1 MLKQQTKL
9 RVRLYA
15 RLSKDDG
22 DADKESNS
30 ITNQLQMLRYNAKE
44 KGFEVIGEYVDDGYS
59 GTTFNRPDLNRMI
72 KDAMD
77 DPEPSG
83 IMVKDMSRFGRN
95 NAMFMYYVEEIFP
108 NNDILFI
115 ALNDDVDTRFDE
127 NEMMP
132 FKSIM
137 NEYYA
142 RDTSKKI
149 RSVKKTTALSGGF
162 CGSFAPYGYV
172 VDSEN
177 KRKLL
182 VDPDTAP
189 IVKRIFE
196 LSKQGN
202 SVHQIART
210 LCEDGVLIPRAY
222 RAMKNGT
229 LETSTGFKFP
239 TDWVAKN
246 VKMILENQVYLG
258 HMVSHKTQTK
268 SFKNKKPVAVPKEEW
283 IIVRNTHEAII
294 DEETFELVQKFISV
308 KKQPNKT
315 GRPNIFVGLVKCPD
329 CGRNMAFSNP
339 NGREPRFRCRTYVR
353 NSNLC
358 TTHAI
363 SYEALQQIVMSDIQK
378 HIKNMEALGDQFIQE
393 MHELSEKGGSKK
405 IKQFEKDLEVAE
417 KRIAEIDSVIMKLF
431 EQNALGKIS
440 DERFEKMSSAYESEQ
455 KELAQ
460 KRDELRTK
468 IRAEEKKTQ
477 STNQFLETI
486 RKYETVTELNRS
498 MLVELIDSIYVYQ
511 AEGTGKDRKQRV
523 EINYRFLAGSQC
535 GIALWKSLT
544 SVGGFTST
552 QRGAYPAPI
561 LTCRKSESVAVL
573 SHKEVDILFR
583 IVSHISGEG
592 FSWFMISF
600 CFFPIA

>member
-1 MLKQQTKL
+1 M
-9 RVRLYA
+9 
-15 RLSKDDG
+15 
-22 DADKESNS
+22 
-30 ITNQLQMLRYNAKE
+30 
-44 KGFEVIGEYVDDGYS
+44 DDGYS

-172 VDSEN
+172 VDPEN

-202 SVHQIART
+202 SVHQIVRT

-258 HMVSHKTQTK
+258 HMVSHKTQIK
-268 SFKNKKPVAVPKEEW
+268 SFKNKKPVAVLKEEW

-294 DEETFELVQKFISV
+294 DEETFELVQ
-308 KKQPNKT
+308 
-315 GRPNIFVGLVKCPD
+315 
-329 CGRNMAFSNP
+329 A
-339 NGREPRFRCRTYVR
+339 
-353 NSNLC
+353 
-358 TTHAI
+358 
-363 SYEALQQIVMSDIQK
+363 
-378 HIKNMEALGDQFIQE
+378 
-393 MHELSEKGGSKK
+393 
-405 IKQFEKDLEVAE
+405 
-417 KRIAEIDSVIMKLF
+417 
-431 EQNALGKIS
+431 
-440 DERFEKMSSAYESEQ
+440 
-455 KELAQ
+455 
-460 KRDELRTK
+460 
-468 IRAEEKKTQ
+468 
-477 STNQFLETI
+477 
-486 RKYETVTELNRS
+486 
-498 MLVELIDSIYVYQ
+498 ELIDKILHGEYLDNAGIPEFEHIRENLRDLMKYIPDADRMIYDTNFDDEILNMEWEDSELENDDLKNYKAKAEYYVRQHQDNAVIAKLKTNIPLDNNDMRTLEKILWSEVGTKQDYEAEYGQKPLGEFVREIVGLDMNAAKAAFAQYLDDTCLDSRQIYFVNQIVEYIVHNGMLKDLSVLQESPFTDQGSI
-511 AEGTGKDRKQRV
+511 
-523 EINYRFLAGSQC
+523 
-535 GIALWKSLT
+535 
-544 SVGGFTST
+544 
-552 QRGAYPAPI
+552 
-561 LTCRKSESVAVL
+561 
-573 SHKEVDILFR
+573 VDIFTDLNVWLGIR
-583 IVSHISGEG
+583 KTIEQVNANA
-592 FSWFMISF
+592 
-600 CFFPIA
+600 IAA

>member
-1 MLKQQTKL
+1 MLKQQTRL

-30 ITNQLQMLRYNAKE
+30 IKNQLQMLRYNAKE
-44 KGFEVIGEYVDDGYS
+44 KGFIVVGEYVDDGYS

-72 KDAMD
+72 KDAMED
-77 DPEPSG
+77 TEPSG

-127 NEMMP
+127 NEIMP

-149 RSVKKTTALSGGF
+149 RSVKKTTALNGGF
-162 CGSFAPYGYV
+162 CGSFAPYGYRL
-172 VDSEN
+172 DPQN
-177 KRKLL
+177 KQKLL
-182 VDPDTAP
+182 IDEETAP

-202 SVHQIART
+202 GIHQIARI
-210 LCEDGVLIPRAY
+210 LCEDGILIPRAY

-268 SFKNKKPVAVPKEEW
+268 SFKNRKLVPVPKEDW
-283 IIVRNTHEAII
+283 IIVKNTHEPII
-294 DEETFELVQKFISV
+294 DEDTFELVQKFISV

-315 GRPNIFVGLVKCPD
+315 RKPNMFVGLVKCPD
-329 CGRNMAFSNP
+329 CGRNMALS
-339 NGREPRFRCRTYVR
+339 RRADSSRWLRCRTYTR
-353 NSNLC
+353 NTNLC
-358 TTHAI
+358 TSHSI
-363 SYEALQQIVMSDIQK
+363 SYNALQQIVMNDIQK
-378 HIKNMEALGDQFIQE
+378 HIKNMEALGDQFLEE
-393 MHELSEKGGSKK
+393 MKELSEKGGNEK
-405 IKQFEKDLEVAE
+405 IQHLKQSLEVAE
-417 KRIAEIDSVIMKLF
+417 KRIEEIDNVIMKLF

-440 DERFEKMSSAYESEQ
+440 DERFEKMSISYENEQSEL
-455 KELAQ
+455 KL
-460 KRDELRTK
+460 KRNDLKDK
-468 IRAEEKKTQ
+468 IESEEKKTQ

-486 RKYETVTELNRS
+486 RKYENVTELNRA

-511 AEGTGKDRKQRV
+511 AEGTGQEKTQKV

-535 GIALWKSLT
+535 GIA
-544 SVGGFTST
+544 
-552 QRGAYPAPI
+552 
-561 LTCRKSESVAVL
+561 
-573 SHKEVDILFR
+573 
-583 IVSHISGEG
+583 
-592 FSWFMISF
+592 
-600 CFFPIA
+600 

>member
-1 MLKQQTKL
+1 MLRQQTKL
-9 RVRLYA
+9 PVRLYA

-30 ITNQLQMLRYNAKE
+30 ISNQLQMLRYHAKE
-44 KGFEVIGEYVDDGYS
+44 KGFEVIGEYVDDGFS

-72 KDAMD
+72 EDAMAD
-77 DPEPSG
+77 TEPSG

-115 ALNDDVDTRFDE
+115 ALNDDVDTRFEE

-162 CGSFAPYGYV
+162 CGSFAPYGYR
-172 VDSEN
+172 VDPEN

-182 VDPDTAP
+182 IDPDTAP

-196 LSKQGN
+196 LSKLGS

-229 LETSTGFKFP
+229 LETSTGFKYP
-239 TDWVAKN
+239 TDWVGKN

-268 SFKNKKPVAVPKEEW
+268 SFKNKKPVPVPKEDW
-283 IIVRNTHEAII
+283 IVVRNTHEAII

-308 KKQPNKT
+308 KKRPNKT

-339 NGREPRFRCRTYVR
+339 NGKEPRFRCRTYAR

-363 SYEALQQIVMSDIQK
+363 SYDALVQIVMSDIQK
-378 HIKNMEALGDQFIQE
+378 HIQNMEALGDQFIEE
-393 MHELSEKGGSKK
+393 MQELSEKGGSQK
-405 IKQFEKDLEVAE
+405 IQQFKEDLNIAQR
-417 KRIAEIDSVIMKLF
+417 RIEEIDNVIMKLF

-440 DERFEKMSSAYESEQ
+440 DERFEKMSTAYENEQ
-455 KELAQ
+455 KDLIE
-460 KRDELRTK
+460 KRDKLKAK
-468 IRAEEKKTQ
+468 ITAEELKTKN
-477 STNQFLETI
+477 TNQFLETI
-486 RKYETVTELNRS
+486 RKYENVTELNRS
-498 MLVELIDSIYVYQ
+498 MLIELIDSIYVYQ
-511 AEGTGKDRKQRV
+511 AEGTGKERKQKV

-535 GIALWKSLT
+535 GIA
-544 SVGGFTST
+544 
-552 QRGAYPAPI
+552 
-561 LTCRKSESVAVL
+561 
-573 SHKEVDILFR
+573 
-583 IVSHISGEG
+583 
-592 FSWFMISF
+592 
-600 CFFPIA
+600 

>member
-1 MLKQQTKL
+1 MTKQQARL

-30 ITNQLQMLRYNAKE
+30 ITNQLQMLRYYSKE
-44 KGFEVIGEYVDDGYS
+44 KGFEIIDEYVDDGYS

-72 KDAMD
+72 EDAMED
-77 DPEPSG
+77 TQPSG

-115 ALNDDVDTRFDE
+115 ALNDDVDTRYED

-162 CGSFAPYGYV
+162 CGSFAPYGYR
-172 VDSEN
+172 VDPNN

-182 VDPDTAP
+182 IDPETAP

-196 LSKQGN
+196 MSKQGN

-210 LCEDGVLIPRAY
+210 LCEEKILIPRAY

-229 LETSTGFKFP
+229 LETSTGFRFP
-239 TDWVAKN
+239 TDWVGKN

-268 SFKNKKPVAVPKEEW
+268 SFKNRKLVAVPKEDW
-283 IIVRNTHEAII
+283 IVVKNTHEAII

-308 KKQPNKT
+308 KKRPNKT
-315 GRPNIFVGLVKCPD
+315 GRPNMFVGLVKCPD

-339 NGREPRFRCRTYVR
+339 NGREPRFRCRTYAR

-363 SYEALQQIVMSDIQK
+363 SYDALVKIVMDDIQK
-378 HIKNMEALGDQFIQE
+378 HIKNMETLGDQFIEE
-393 MHELSEKGGSKK
+393 MRVLSESGGGKK
-405 IKQFEKDLEVAE
+405 IKQFKQELELAE
-417 KRIAEIDSVIMKLF
+417 KRIAEIDSIIMKLF
-431 EQNALGKIS
+431 EQNVAGKIS
-440 DERFEKMSSAYESEQ
+440 DGRFEKMSVTYENEQ
-455 KELAQ
+455 RELEERRKALKEKIDAEDY
-460 KRDELRTK
+460 KTK
-468 IRAEEKKTQ
+468 N
-477 STNQFLETI
+477 TNQFLETI
-486 RKYETVTELNRS
+486 RKYENVTELNRS

-511 AEGTGKDRKQRV
+511 AEGTGKERTQKV
-523 EINYRFLAGSQC
+523 EINYRFLCESQC
-535 GIALWKSLT
+535 GIA
-544 SVGGFTST
+544 
-552 QRGAYPAPI
+552 
-561 LTCRKSESVAVL
+561 
-573 SHKEVDILFR
+573 
-583 IVSHISGEG
+583 
-592 FSWFMISF
+592 
-600 CFFPIA
+600 

>member
-1 MLKQQTKL
+1 MTKQQAKL

-30 ITNQLQMLRYNAKE
+30 ISNQLQMLRYHSKE
-44 KGFEVIGEYVDDGYS
+44 NDFEVVGEYVDDGIS

-72 KDAMD
+72 EDALAD
-77 DPEPSG
+77 TEPSG
-83 IMVKDMSRFGRN
+83 IIVKDMSRFGRN

-115 ALNDDVDTRFDE
+115 ALNDDVDTRYDD

-149 RSVKKTTALSGGF
+149 RSVKKTTALNGGF
-162 CGSFAPYGYV
+162 CGSFAPYGYM
-172 VDSEN
+172 VDPNN

-210 LCEDGVLIPRAY
+210 LCEDRILIPRAY
-222 RAMKNGT
+222 RAMKKGT

-239 TDWVAKN
+239 TDWVGKN

-268 SFKNKKPVAVPKEEW
+268 SFKNKKLVAVPREDW
-283 IIVRNTHEAII
+283 IVVKNTHEAII

-308 KKQPNKT
+308 KKRPNKT

-339 NGREPRFRCRTYVR
+339 NGKEPRFRCRTYAR

-363 SYEALQQIVMSDIQK
+363 SYDALEKIVMNDIQK
-378 HIKNMEALGDQFIQE
+378 HIKNMEALGDQFIEE
-393 MHELSEKGGSKK
+393 MRELSETGGSKK
-405 IKQFEKDLEVAE
+405 IQQFQQELTKVE
-417 KRIAEIDSVIMKLF
+417 KRIEEIDNIIMKLF

-440 DERFEKMSSAYESEQ
+440 EERFEKMSASYESEQ
-455 KELAQ
+455 KEIAKRQ
-460 KRDELRTK
+460 KELKDK
-468 IRAEEKKTQ
+468 IGAEEAKTK
-477 STNQFLETI
+477 STNQFLDTI
-486 RKYETVTELNRS
+486 RKYENVTELNRS
-498 MLVELIDSIYVYQ
+498 MLCELIDSIYVYQ
-511 AEGTGKDRKQRV
+511 AEGTGKNRTQRV

-535 GIALWKSLT
+535 GIA
-544 SVGGFTST
+544 
-552 QRGAYPAPI
+552 
-561 LTCRKSESVAVL
+561 
-573 SHKEVDILFR
+573 
-583 IVSHISGEG
+583 
-592 FSWFMISF
+592 
-600 CFFPIA
+600 

>member
-77 DPEPSG
+77 DSEPSG

-172 VDSEN
+172 VDPEN

-182 VDPDTAP
+182 VAPDTAP

-268 SFKNKKPVAVPKEEW
+268 SFKNKKPVAVLKEEW

-294 DEETFELVQKFISV
+294 DEETFELVQ
-308 KKQPNKT
+308 
-315 GRPNIFVGLVKCPD
+315 
-329 CGRNMAFSNP
+329 A
-339 NGREPRFRCRTYVR
+339 
-353 NSNLC
+353 
-358 TTHAI
+358 
-363 SYEALQQIVMSDIQK
+363 
-378 HIKNMEALGDQFIQE
+378 
-393 MHELSEKGGSKK
+393 
-405 IKQFEKDLEVAE
+405 
-417 KRIAEIDSVIMKLF
+417 
-431 EQNALGKIS
+431 
-440 DERFEKMSSAYESEQ
+440 
-455 KELAQ
+455 
-460 KRDELRTK
+460 
-468 IRAEEKKTQ
+468 
-477 STNQFLETI
+477 
-486 RKYETVTELNRS
+486 
-498 MLVELIDSIYVYQ
+498 ELIDKILHGGYLDNAVIAKLKTNIPLDNNDMRTLEKILWSEVGTKQDYEAEYGQKPLGEFVREIVGLDMNAAKPAFAQYLDDTCLDSRQIYFVNQIVEYIVHN
-511 AEGTGKDRKQRV
+511 GMLKD
-523 EINYRFLAGSQC
+523 L
-535 GIALWKSLT
+535 
-544 SVGGFTST
+544 SVFRNHLLQT
-552 QRGAYPAPI
+552 R
-561 LTCRKSESVAVL
+561 AVL
-573 SHKEVDILFR
+573 WTYLQT
-583 IVSHISGEG
+583 
-592 FSWFMISF
+592 
-600 CFFPIA
+600 

>member
-1 MLKQQTKL
+1 M
-9 RVRLYA
+9 
-15 RLSKDDG
+15 
-22 DADKESNS
+22 DAGEG
-30 ITNQLQMLRYNAKE
+30 LAE
-44 KGFEVIGEYVDDGYS
+44 KTS
-59 GTTFNRPDLNRMI
+59 
-72 KDAMD
+72 
-77 DPEPSG
+77 SG
-83 IMVKDMSRFGRN
+83 IRKIFSPLLTQGDMSRFGRN

-149 RSVKKTTALSGGF
+149 RSVKKTTALNGGF

-172 VDSEN
+172 VDPEN

-189 IVKRIFE
+189 TVKRIFE

-202 SVHQIART
+202 SVHQIARI
-210 LCEDGVLIPRAY
+210 LCEDGILVPRAY

-239 TDWVAKN
+239 TDWVGKN

-268 SFKNKKPVAVPKEEW
+268 SFKNKKLVPVPKEDW
-283 IIVRNTHEAII
+283 ITVRNTHEPII

-315 GRPNIFVGLVKCPD
+315 GRPNMFVGLVKCPD

-339 NGREPRFRCRTYVR
+339 NGRDPRFRCRTYAR

-363 SYEALQQIVMSDIQK
+363 SYDALKQIVMGDIQK
-378 HIKNMEALGDQFIQE
+378 HIRSMEALGDQFIEE
-393 MHELSEKGGSKK
+393 MHELSEKGGSQR
-405 IKQFEKDLEVAE
+405 IRQFKQDLELTE
-417 KRIAEIDSVIMKLF
+417 KRIAEIDSVIKKLF
-431 EQNALGKIS
+431 EQNAFGKIS
-440 DERFEKMSSAYESEQ
+440 DERFEKLSSDYENEQ
-455 KELAQ
+455 RELAQ
-460 KRDELRTK
+460 KRNDLRAK
-468 IRAEEKKTQ
+468 IRDEEKKSQ

-486 RKYETVTELNRS
+486 RRYETVTELSRS

-511 AEGTGKDRKQRV
+511 AEGTGKDRRQKV

-535 GIALWKSLT
+535 GIA
-544 SVGGFTST
+544 
-552 QRGAYPAPI
+552 
-561 LTCRKSESVAVL
+561 
-573 SHKEVDILFR
+573 
-583 IVSHISGEG
+583 
-592 FSWFMISF
+592 
-600 CFFPIA
+600 

>member
-172 VDSEN
+172 VDPEN

-210 LCEDGVLIPRAY
+210 LCEDDVLIPRAY
-222 RAMKNGT
+222 RAMKKGT

-294 DEETFELVQKFISV
+294 DEETFELVQKFI
-308 KKQPNKT
+308 
-315 GRPNIFVGLVKCPD
+315 
-329 CGRNMAFSNP
+329 MAFSNP

-535 GIALWKSLT
+535 GIA
-544 SVGGFTST
+544 
-552 QRGAYPAPI
+552 
-561 LTCRKSESVAVL
+561 
-573 SHKEVDILFR
+573 
-583 IVSHISGEG
+583 
-592 FSWFMISF
+592 
-600 CFFPIA
+600 

>member
-1 MLKQQTKL
+1 
-9 RVRLYA
+9 
-15 RLSKDDG
+15 
-22 DADKESNS
+22 
-30 ITNQLQMLRYNAKE
+30 MLRYNAKE

-172 VDSEN
+172 VDPEN

-202 SVHQIART
+202 SVHQIVRT

-268 SFKNKKPVAVPKEEW
+268 SFKNKKPVAVLKEEW

-294 DEETFELVQKFISV
+294 DEETFELVQ
-308 KKQPNKT
+308 
-315 GRPNIFVGLVKCPD
+315 
-329 CGRNMAFSNP
+329 A
-339 NGREPRFRCRTYVR
+339 
-353 NSNLC
+353 
-358 TTHAI
+358 
-363 SYEALQQIVMSDIQK
+363 
-378 HIKNMEALGDQFIQE
+378 
-393 MHELSEKGGSKK
+393 
-405 IKQFEKDLEVAE
+405 
-417 KRIAEIDSVIMKLF
+417 
-431 EQNALGKIS
+431 
-440 DERFEKMSSAYESEQ
+440 
-455 KELAQ
+455 
-460 KRDELRTK
+460 
-468 IRAEEKKTQ
+468 
-477 STNQFLETI
+477 
-486 RKYETVTELNRS
+486 
-498 MLVELIDSIYVYQ
+498 ELIDKILHGGYLDNAVIAKLKTNIPLDNNDMRTLEKILWSEVGTKQDYEAEYGQKPLGEFVREIVGLDMNAAKAAFAQYLDDTCLDSRQIYFVNQIVEYIVHNGMLKDLSVLQESPFTDQGSI
-511 AEGTGKDRKQRV
+511 
-523 EINYRFLAGSQC
+523 
-535 GIALWKSLT
+535 
-544 SVGGFTST
+544 
-552 QRGAYPAPI
+552 
-561 LTCRKSESVAVL
+561 
-573 SHKEVDILFR
+573 VDIFTDLNVWLGIR
-583 IVSHISGEG
+583 KTIEQVNANA
-592 FSWFMISF
+592 
-600 CFFPIA
+600 IAA